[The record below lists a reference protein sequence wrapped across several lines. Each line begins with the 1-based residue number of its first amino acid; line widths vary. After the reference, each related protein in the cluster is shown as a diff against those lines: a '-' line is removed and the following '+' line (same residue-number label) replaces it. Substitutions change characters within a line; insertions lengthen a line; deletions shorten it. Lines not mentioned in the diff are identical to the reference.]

1 MIYFCF
7 FSLHRSHSFS
17 RYRRWNCRFRYRS
30 SDDGSRDSDG
40 ETMELWDD
48 EKGEWTSYSTEAD
61 YRELIDGEED
71 PYEPTAVV
79 HPFSHRQ
86 FRAVAKKLIIPPMVL
101 DLMLKDKDCD
111 YSDDATSMRPRS
123 TWKPISASARRPS
136 ESSRDRQ
143 READRSRSK
152 NKTTWTGKMGGVRD
166 HSPSASAPTAATR
179 PSRSRSRGRGTAAS
193 GRGTDRVPVQMG
205 GATSGLRPRISGR
218 GRALRMRAE
227 RGGALLRRP
236 GQPVSPCNNY

>member
-48 EKGEWTSYSTEAD
+48 EKGEWTSYSMEAD

-86 FRAVAKKLIIPPMVL
+86 FRAVAEKLVIPPMVL

-111 YSDDATSMRPRS
+111 YSDDATSARPRS
-123 TWKPISASARRPS
+123 TWKPTSASARRPN
-136 ESSRDRQ
+136 ESSRDRE
-143 READRSRSK
+143 RAADRYRSK
-152 NKTTWTGKMGGVRD
+152 NKTTWTGEMGGVRD
-166 HSPSASAPTAATR
+166 HSPSAPTAATR

-193 GRGTDRVPVQMG
+193 GRGTCTDRIPVRMG
-205 GATSGLRPRISGR
+205 GATSGLRPKVSGR
-218 GRALRMRAE
+218 GRALKMRAE

-236 GQPVSPCNNY
+236 GQPVSSCIS